1 MHSLRVTTAV
11 SVRATD
17 WIARSTCSARLVRT
31 GWNVYVSG
39 SARRNSLSRKQLD
52 LTRPLAGEAR
62 VLSLA
67 RDLQR
72 LVVILSLKLVTV

>member
-1 MHSLRVTTAV
+1 
-11 SVRATD
+11 
-17 WIARSTCSARLVRT
+17 
-31 GWNVYVSG
+31 
-39 SARRNSLSRKQLD
+39 